1 MTAEIRIFHP
11 RKSKLVTPSD
21 KWSKRKL
28 VAHINRIV
36 KFQAKKGKK
45 P

>member
-1 MTAEIRIFHP
+1 MTASVHIFKP
-11 RKSKLVTPSD
+11 RKPKLVTPSD

-28 VAHINRIV
+28 AAHLNRIV